1 MNKRKLESIYKH
13 TNLTVLPK
21 AELTKDYQ
29 ELVDFV
35 KLHISQTEEKRAENK
50 ADGMAS
56 ILRYIHQELK
66 RSSIGSICLTKAGEK
81 TETDRDKKVVI
92 REMLQAFTQVYD
104 MVVERYYKKDQ
115 APGEL
120 AVVNEGMVL
129 LNLLITTCRFT
140 AFDIFRIDGMLQF
153 FLQATAQAQR
163 DIEDCSSEDAAA
175 KSEIEKSI
183 FSNGLHILARLI
195 RMWEG
200 PLDNLSVSLL
210 EHILNN
216 AKTNTLYKIVDFFSN
231 ILLESPDRQLFKN
244 LQEHNSKLEEGKSY
258 FIEAVAVKC
267 TNFLKLILK
276 SMMSFTE
283 VMNILFKTKTE
294 DEFAHTLKKLID
306 EKRIEWASIELKM
319 PTHMQP
325 MDAYRLMF
333 SRLEFGKLH
342 NMVNYFIGASVF
354 NESLFILNTLLASK
368 RKQFFKS
375 VLQKVYF
382 CQKVLHPVYE
392 VYFDERLDRNENWS
406 DESNASQ
413 TSNLESI
420 RILFLRMCM
429 NYCDADNHAK
439 ATEVFINHHDK
450 VTMLQLLQPFLKEG
464 HETMAVH
471 QLHQKLFNY
480 NRKDEAVES
489 VLNHKLMEDNVS
501 LLMRKPFEEHHI
513 EKSGLLVKL
522 LHKLYTAPKNSN
534 YIFAI
539 CTFFETYLRGVNPF
553 MQVFFTLGGLLDH
566 LLQSQVKDREEN
578 SKMITQIY
586 FDLLGEMV
594 KYNLFTLSAMDAILQ
609 AKTVTAQFEE
619 LMNSNLVD
627 SNVFV
632 RSCLLTDFYHQTLA
646 SETDVGCYP
655 DLGSPMIKSVKRDLG
670 KTCKDLVTSV
680 TPKNISFE
688 NLCCINTVFI
698 IALIQANEKHQEDPV
713 RPFLEDHLPTE
724 SLANFR

>member
-13 TNLTVLPK
+13 ASMAFQPK
-21 AELTKDYQ
+21 SELTKDYQ

-35 KLHISQTEEKRAENK
+35 RLHLAQTHEKRSENK
-50 ADGMAS
+50 PDGMAA
-56 ILRYIHQELK
+56 ILRYMHQEFK
-66 RSSIGSICLTKAGEK
+66 RSNLGSICVTKAGEK

-92 REMLQAFTQVYD
+92 REMLQAYTQVYD
-104 MVVERYYKKDQ
+104 MVVERYYRKDQ
-115 APGEL
+115 TPGDL
-120 AVVNEGMVL
+120 AVVSEGMAL
-129 LNLLITTCRFT
+129 LNLLISTCRFT
-140 AFDIFRIDGMLQF
+140 AYDIFRIDGMLQF
-153 FLQATAQAQR
+153 FLQATAHSQKNL
-163 DIEDCSSEDAAA
+163 EDCSSEEAAA
-175 KSEIEKSI
+175 KAEVEKSI
-183 FSNGLHILARLI
+183 FTNSLHILARLI
-195 RMWEG
+195 RMWDG
-200 PLDNLSVSLL
+200 PLDNISVSLL
-210 EHILNN
+210 EHILDN

-231 ILLESPDRQLFKN
+231 ILLETPDKHLFQN
-244 LQEHNSKLEEGKSY
+244 LKDHNIKLEESKSI
-258 FIEAVAVKC
+258 FIEAIAVKC
-267 TNFLKLILK
+267 TSFLKLILK

-283 VMNILFKTKTE
+283 VMNILFKTKCE
-294 DEFAHTLKKLID
+294 DEFASTLKQLID
-306 EKRIEWASIELKM
+306 QKRIDCASIELKM
-319 PTHMQP
+319 PQHLQP
-325 MDAYRLMF
+325 MDAYKLMF
-333 SRLEFGKLH
+333 SRLEFTKLH

-375 VLQKVYF
+375 VLQKVNF
-382 CQKVLHPVYE
+382 CQKVLQLTYD
-392 VYFDERLDRNENWS
+392 VYFNEKLDRNEDWS
-406 DESNASQ
+406 DESNSSQ
-413 TSNLESI
+413 SSNLESI
-420 RILFLRMCM
+420 RILFLRVCM
-429 NYCDADNHAK
+429 NFCDTDNHAK
-439 ATEVFINHHDK
+439 ATDMFINHHDK
-450 VTMLQLLQPFLKEG
+450 QTMLQLIQPFLKEG
-464 HETMAVH
+464 HETMTVH

-489 VLNHKLMEDNVS
+489 VLNHKLVEDNIA
-501 LLMRKPFEEHHI
+501 LLLRKPFEELNL
-513 EKSGLLVKL
+513 EKAGLLVKL
-522 LHKLYTAPKNSN
+522 LHKMFTAPKNSN

-594 KYNLFTLSAMDAILQ
+594 KYNLFTLSSMDSILK
-609 AKTVTAQFEE
+609 AKTITDQFED
-619 LMNSNLVD
+619 LMNSNLID

-646 SETDVGCYP
+646 SEKDTGCYP
-655 DLGSPMIKSVKRDLG
+655 ELGSPMITSVKRDLNR
-670 KTCKDLVTSV
+670 TCKELVTSV

-698 IALIQANEKHQEDPV
+698 IALIQANENHENDPV